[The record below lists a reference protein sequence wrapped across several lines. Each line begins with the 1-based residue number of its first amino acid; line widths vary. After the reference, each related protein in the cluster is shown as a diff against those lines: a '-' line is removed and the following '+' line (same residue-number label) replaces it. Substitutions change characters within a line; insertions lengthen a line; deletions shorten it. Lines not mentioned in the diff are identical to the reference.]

1 MGDLN
6 DHATTTLHELLTAL
20 KPRSTE
26 GELALV
32 RHAYE
37 VAESAHHDQMRRSGE
52 PYISHP
58 LAVAGIL
65 AGFHLD
71 AHTVAAALLHD
82 VVEDTIVTL
91 DEIRAQF
98 GDEVALMVD
107 GVTKLSQREG
117 IKSSLAAEEATTAEA
132 SAETFT
138 YRTDREAESLRKMLL
153 SVVKDVR
160 VVLIKL
166 ADRLHNM
173 RTLAAMKPEKQ
184 RKIARETLDIYAP
197 LANRLGI
204 WEWKQELE
212 ELGLRYAEPEDYA
225 HLSVMLSM
233 GARERDAAVQ
243 GYISSVHEALTD
255 SGLVDFEITG
265 RAKQIYSLWLK
276 MKRKGT
282 TFDQIRD
289 TQAIRVIIADQE
301 DGESAESVANV
312 GGVNGAKD
320 EPGAA
325 GVAGVNG
332 VKDVPGA
339 AGVNGVKDVPGA
351 AGVAGVTTSSDTSD
365 TSSPSEAARIR
376 ELKLAAKR
384 RLLGDPAVQAC
395 YMALGIVHK
404 LWPPIPGEFDDY
416 IAVPK
421 DNHYQSLHTAVQ
433 TKTGMLEVQIR
444 TRSMHRSA
452 EFGVAAHWL
461 YKDSTQLDRKYL
473 NQIEALRSAI
483 KSIGNEAEDATS
495 FVDALKTD
503 QFKELVF
510 AFTPK
515 GKVVELP
522 LGATI
527 LDFAYRIHSDIG
539 DRCRGGRVNGAM
551 QPVSYPVHN
560 GDVIEVLTRK
570 EPMPSRDW
578 LHGNT
583 YCITANAKHKIRAH
597 FRKQDREQNI
607 IAGRE
612 IIEREIKR
620 MGVTSWMKTEDI
632 FRLFKI
638 EAGAEDDFLE
648 RIGFGNISSVSISSH
663 IMEEDRRRDQERQER
678 LSGLGSLVDLLR
690 ARPAPGNGASGA
702 KQGQFMVAGVPGLQV
717 EIAQCC
723 NPVPGDEVIGYI
735 TRGQGIR
742 VHRRDCK
749 NMANAEQ
756 ERLIDVVYEG
766 ASQDVFTVQLLVIA
780 AERTGLLGELA
791 TALGE
796 QKINIVDCQ
805 IAKRDLKHGEVQVWI
820 KAEVSHISD
829 ISSAMSLLKSV
840 RNVFDVQRVTNGRR

>member
-6 DHATTTLHELLTAL
+6 GHATTTLHELLTAL

-37 VAESAHHDQMRRSGE
+37 VAEGAHHDQMRRSGE

-58 LAVAGIL
+58 LTVAGIL
-65 AGFHLD
+65 ARFNLD

-98 GDEVALMVD
+98 GDEVAMMVD

-212 ELGLRYAEPEDYA
+212 ELGLLYAEPDDYA

-243 GYISSVHEALTD
+243 GYISSVREALTD

-265 RAKQIYSLWLK
+265 RAKQIYSLWRK
-276 MKRKGT
+276 MKRKGA

-289 TQAIRVIIADQE
+289 TQAIRVIIEDQD
-301 DGESAESVANV
+301 DGESAEDAVTVGNANAMKDAPVAAAVIGINDTSESSLARSAPPSV
-312 GGVNGAKD
+312 
-320 EPGAA
+320 
-325 GVAGVNG
+325 
-332 VKDVPGA
+332 
-339 AGVNGVKDVPGA
+339 
-351 AGVAGVTTSSDTSD
+351 DTSD
-365 TSSPSEAARIR
+365 TSGSSSSSDAARIR

-384 RLLGDPAVQAC
+384 RMLGDPGVQAC

-444 TRSMHRSA
+444 TRSMDRSA

-461 YKDSTQLDRKYL
+461 YKDSAQLDRKYL

-522 LGATI
+522 MGATI

-620 MGVTSWMKTEDI
+620 MGVTNWMKSEDI

-638 EAGAEDDFLE
+638 EAGAENDFLE
-648 RIGFGNISSVSISSH
+648 RIGFGNISSVSISSR

-690 ARPAPGNGASGA
+690 ARPAPANGASGL
-702 KQGQFMVAGVPGLQV
+702 KHGQFMVAGVPGLQV

-766 ASQDVFTVQLLVIA
+766 ASQDAFTVQLLVIA